1 MKTYNIQFIHKKGPT
16 NGWAFFISS
25 TYDKNK

>member
-1 MKTYNIQFIHKKGPT
+1 MKTYNIQFHKKGPT
-16 NGWAFFISS
+16 NGWAFIISS